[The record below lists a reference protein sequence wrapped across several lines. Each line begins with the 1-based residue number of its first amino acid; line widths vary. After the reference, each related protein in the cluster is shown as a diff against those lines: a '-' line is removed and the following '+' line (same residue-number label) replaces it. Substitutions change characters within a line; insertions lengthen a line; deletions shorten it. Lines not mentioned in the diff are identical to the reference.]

1 VQGVRRIVAGNA
13 RHLEANPAA
22 GGGVIEHGKDVLSA
36 PDFGDAFDQVGAR
49 RPRRRTRRPLAAP
62 FPMTDRL
69 TISLRAVSVRR
80 GDKWVLR
87 DISWLLRPGQ
97 RWALVGDNG
106 AGKTQLLKLL
116 SGDVWP
122 TPGGPKSS
130 GGRARFK
137 NGERSYQAG
146 GLAIDLIDAKRRV
159 AYVGAEQQDKYA
171 RYGWNLR
178 VRDLVATGLHRTDLL
193 LLPVTAPQA
202 RRVAVVLRAYGLQ
215 RHAGRKFLSLSY
227 GQQRLALLA
236 RALVQDPD
244 WLLLDELY
252 NGLDANYRRRIDT
265 ALEAAAR
272 SGRSWVATAHRA
284 VDVPQGTRH
293 MLELRA
299 GHVHAVKDIGAPDLE
314 RLTERAG
321 ESPSDPARTNKA
333 VGTRRSE
340 SPRHVAATRAP
351 VLVRLSQAAVYVD
364 YRPVLRDLDWQLRS
378 GEHWAI
384 YGANGAGKTS
394 FLKLLYGD
402 LSPALG
408 GSIERAGFPPGTP
421 IAEWK
426 QQVGYVSPELQSDYA
441 INVSVLDLVASGRY
455 ASIGLVE
462 ELTARDRRVA
472 GDWLRF
478 FGLFSVAKRR
488 PRELSYGQLR
498 RALIA
503 RAMAADARILLLDE
517 PLTGLDPTQR
527 AIVKRLLE
535 RLTQRLTL
543 VIAVHHAQ
551 DLPRGMT
558 HGLRLHNRRA
568 FPADAYSAT

>member
-1 VQGVRRIVAGNA
+1 MTGR
-13 RHLEANPAA
+13 
-22 GGGVIEHGKDVLSA
+22 LS
-36 PDFGDAFDQVGAR
+36 
-49 RPRRRTRRPLAAP
+49 
-62 FPMTDRL
+62 M
-69 TISLRAVSVRR
+69 SLCAVSLRR

-87 DISWLLRPGQ
+87 DISWQLRPGQ
-97 RWALVGDNG
+97 RWALIGENG

-122 TPGGPKSS
+122 TPRAITA
-130 GGRARFK
+130 RARTSRAAK
-137 NGERSYQAG
+137 SPSEGRIYQAG
-146 GLAIDLIDAKRRV
+146 GREIDLMEAKRRI

-202 RRVAVVLRAYGLQ
+202 RRVAATLRAYGLQ
-215 RHAGRKFLSLSY
+215 RHAERKFLSLSY

-244 WLLLDELY
+244 WLLLDEFY
-252 NGLDANYRRRIDT
+252 NGLDADYRCRIDK
-265 ALEAAAR
+265 ALDAAAR
-272 SGRSWVATAHRA
+272 GGRSWVATAHRA

-293 MLELRA
+293 LLELKA
-299 GHVHAVKDIGAPDLE
+299 GQVHALEDIHAPDLE
-314 RLTERAG
+314 RLTARAG
-321 ESPSDPARTNKA
+321 ESKSVPARRVSA
-333 VGTRRSE
+333 VN
-340 SPRHVAATRAP
+340 AP
-351 VLVRLSQAAVYVD
+351 VLVRISQVDVYVD
-364 YRPVLRDLDWQLRS
+364 YRPVLRDLNWQLRS
-378 GEHWAI
+378 GEHWALF
-384 YGANGAGKTS
+384 GANGAGKTS

-408 GSIERAGFPPGTP
+408 GSIERVGFLPGTP

-426 QQVGYVSPELQSDYA
+426 RQVGYVSPELQSDYA

-455 ASIGLVE
+455 ASIGLVDE
-462 ELTARDRRVA
+462 PTARDRREA
-472 GDWLRF
+472 RDWLRF
-478 FGLFSVAKRR
+478 FGLLSVAKRR

-517 PLTGLDPTQR
+517 PLTGLDPKQR

-535 RLTQRLTL
+535 RLMQRLTL
-543 VIAVHHAQ
+543 IIAVHHTE

-568 FPADAYSAT
+568 FPTDSYSAT